1 MGYVGEFVDNLAEG
15 YGKFISHDG
24 NLNYEGYFEKNLPH
38 GKGIKVTNGKE
49 RYEGDFTRGK
59 KEDTKGKQ
67 SVEGK
72 YTYEGG
78 FKNDLYDGE
87 GVYKYEDGT
96 LRSYNGQWCDGVFS
110 GRGTYIFQNC
120 DVYEGEYLGGLKHGQ
135 GKLVMADKGIIMK
148 ENGLLVNKMAKENFT
163 QSKT

>member
-67 SVEGK
+67 HVEGK

-96 LRSYNGQWCDGVFS
+96 LRSYNGQWCDGVF
-110 GRGTYIFQNC
+110 RTW
-120 DVYEGEYLGGLKHGQ
+120 YLHIP
-135 GKLVMADKGIIMK
+135 KLRC
-148 ENGLLVNKMAKENFT
+148 LRR
-163 QSKT
+163 